1 MIEAPNP
8 KYSVLLPV
16 HTWHSF
22 LVEAVESI
30 LLQTFQDFELLLI
43 CNGPECLL
51 IENIKDLWQN
61 EPRVTVLS
69 TPIPGLVFALNYG
82 IHCARGE
89 WIVRMDS
96 DDLSHFDR
104 FEITN
109 MLLNKSHNIDILST
123 GIELIDEHGN
133 TKGCYQID
141 DKLDSELRSTLPIK
155 SCLPHPTVVVKRSL
169 LLQIGGYS
177 YGQYSEDYD
186 LWLRIRRQT
195 DAVFFHYGKPL
206 LKYRIHPDQ
215 VTNKN
220 RLRTI
225 FKYDLALRFR
235 ELLLSGDILF
245 LKGIFYAIGGE
256 IRRSINRFCGN

>member
-1 MIEAPNP
+1 MINP
-8 KYSVLLPV
+8 KFSVLLPV
-16 HTWHSF
+16 HAWHPY
-22 LVEAVESI
+22 LHDAVESI
-30 LLQTFQDFELLLI
+30 LDQSFQRFELLLI
-43 CNGPECLL
+43 CNGPNLL
-51 IENIKDLWQN
+51 LRRRVVELWGNDSRIKI
-61 EPRVTVLS
+61 LS
-69 TPIPGLVFALNYG
+69 TPIPGLVFALNFG
-82 IHCARGE
+82 IHCARGQ

-96 DDLSHFDR
+96 DDLSHFER
-104 FEITN
+104 LEITN
-109 MLLNKSHNIDILST
+109 KLLHKSQNIDILST
-123 GIELIDEHGN
+123 GIELIDEYGN
-133 TKGCYQID
+133 STGSYQID
-141 DKLDSELRSTLPIK
+141 DKLNNELRSILPIK

-169 LLQIGGYS
+169 LLQVGGYS

-245 LKGIFYAIGGE
+245 LKGIFYAIAGE
-256 IRRSINRFCGN
+256 IRRSINRFLWKLK